1 MKFKLITLALLASLS
16 AGAQAGDF
24 EKVLG
29 GVVLGVVLSN
39 QVSASDRYYGP
50 PSQVIYP
57 QPVYAPP
64 QVVYAPPPV
73 IYAPPQVVYAPQP
86 VYSYEYRDY
95 REHRHGRHEWHR
107 NWRD

>member
-1 MKFKLITLALLASLS
+1 MKFKLITLTLLASLS

-24 EKVLG
+24 EKFLG

-39 QVSASDRYYGP
+39 QVSTSGRYYGP
-50 PSQVIYP
+50 PAQVVYP

-73 IYAPPQVVYAPQP
+73 IYSPPQVVYSTQP

-107 NWRD
+107 DWRD